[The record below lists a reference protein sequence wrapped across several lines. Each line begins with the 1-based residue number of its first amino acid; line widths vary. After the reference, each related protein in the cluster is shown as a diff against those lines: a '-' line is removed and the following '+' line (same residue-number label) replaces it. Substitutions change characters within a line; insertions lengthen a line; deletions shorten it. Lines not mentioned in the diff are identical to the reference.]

1 MTAAP
6 KIPADETLRS
16 LLKGHLDDHDLIAN
30 LGSFARRMHFMKAF
44 AHYEVF
50 KLIQDLP
57 GDIVECGVYKGSSL
71 LSFARFLETF
81 CPGDRTRKVLGF
93 DHFRGLADR
102 TDKDGLDDRVGNTAE
117 GWNPG
122 AFRDTLFALVDAFNA
137 DAFVTVRPRIELVDG
152 DVCQTGHADQPAA
165 PGHGPLRADPGGVE
179 GLLAA
184 HPDRR
189 RGAVRR
195 VRDPRMAGRDG
206 SGGRVLRRQAAPHR
220 QVPLGVGPG
229 RVFREG
235 LSGR

>member
-93 DHFRGLADR
+93 DTSGVWR
-102 TDKDGLDDRVGNTAE
+102 TA
-117 GWNPG
+117 
-122 AFRDTLFALVDAFNA
+122 
-137 DAFVTVRPRIELVDG
+137 PR
-152 DVCQTGHADQPAA
+152 
-165 PGHGPLRADPGGVE
+165 
-179 GLLAA
+179 
-184 HPDRR
+184 
-189 RGAVRR
+189 
-195 VRDPRMAGRDG
+195 RMAWTTGWATPPRAGTPAPSATPCSPWSTPSTPTPSCRCGRG
-206 SGGRVLRRQAAPHR
+206 S
-220 QVPLGVGPG
+220 
-229 RVFREG
+229 
-235 LSGR
+235 SW